1 MIKKKRNEMRRNLT
15 NDNDVI
21 YYVNKL
27 RKTVK
32 EHETWRTK
40 QTLNLI
46 PSENFASPS
55 TRSFLSG
62 DLSNRYS
69 APDHFYRGT
78 HLSDDVQELA
88 EEVAR
93 KLYCCKFANVRP
105 LSGHTC
111 SMIAFMS
118 LLKPGDSV
126 VTCPPKYG
134 GYPGS
139 SEEGLGS
146 LLHLKNLYFPYD
158 PEKMNIISE
167 EARKLLLS
175 EKPEMTVFGSSHI
188 PFPYSIKDSV
198 PEEYQGY
205 NIYDGSHVMGLI
217 AGGKFQDPLREGS
230 SILMGSTHK
239 SLFGPQG
246 GIMLSNDHE
255 VFSKVEEKIFP
266 GIVDNIHLNRV
277 ASLTFAMLELLKF
290 GKDYASQVV
299 RNSKALA
306 SVLDD
311 LGTLVKC
318 KEVGFT
324 KSHQVLL
331 GYDEVKSVKIADLLE
346 RIDVITDIGIRL
358 GTCEV
363 TRRGMK
369 EGEME
374 AIAHIISDAIQGS
387 TARENLKRKVHHLVK
402 EFDGLEYSLK

>member
-1 MIKKKRNEMRRNLT
+1 MHLVNET
-15 NDNDVI
+15 DVI

-27 RKTVK
+27 RKTVR
-32 EHETWRTK
+32 EHENWRTK

-55 TRSFLSG
+55 TRSFLSS

-69 APDHFYRGT
+69 APDNFYRGT
-78 HLSDDVQELA
+78 RLSDDVQELA
-88 EEVAR
+88 KEVAK
-93 KLYCCKFANVRP
+93 KLYRCKYANVRP

-118 LLKPGDSV
+118 LLKPGDRV

-139 SEEGLGS
+139 SEEGLGP

-167 EARKLLLS
+167 EASKLLLS
-175 EKPEMTVFGSSHI
+175 EKPEMAVFGSSFI
-188 PFPYSIKDSV
+188 PFPYKIKEAT
-198 PEEYQGY
+198 PQGYQGY

-255 VFSKVEEKIFP
+255 LFSSVEEKIFP
-266 GIVDNIHLNRV
+266 GIVDNVHLNRV

-299 RNSKALA
+299 RNSKELA
-306 SVLDD
+306 SALNELD
-311 LGTLVKC
+311 TLVKC
-318 KEVGFT
+318 KEEGFT
-324 KSHQVLL
+324 ESHQVLL
-331 GYDEVKSVKIADLLE
+331 GYDELKSVKIADLLE
-346 RIDVITDIGIRL
+346 RIDVITDVGIRL
-358 GTCEV
+358 GTSEV

-374 AIAHIISDAIQGS
+374 TIAHLISDAIRGRA
-387 TARENLKRKVHHLVK
+387 TRENLKRKVHHLVK
-402 EFDGLEYSLK
+402 EFDGLEYSLA

>member
-1 MIKKKRNEMRRNLT
+1 MDLKYDT
-15 NDNDVI
+15 DVI
-21 YYVNKL
+21 YYVKKL
-27 RKTVK
+27 RKAVN
-32 EHETWRTK
+32 EHESWRAK
-40 QTLNLI
+40 KTLNLI

-62 DLSNRYS
+62 DLSNRYT

-78 HLSDDVQELA
+78 RFSDNVQDLA
-88 EEVAR
+88 NEVAR
-93 KLYCCKFANVRP
+93 KLYRCKFASVKP

-118 LLKPGDSV
+118 LLKPGDRL

-139 SEEGLGS
+139 SEEGLGP

-158 PEKMNIISE
+158 PEKMNIVSQE
-167 EARKLLLS
+167 TRKLLAS
-175 EKPEMTVFGSSHI
+175 KKPEMTVFGSSHI
-188 PFPYSIKDSV
+188 PFPYRIKESV
-198 PEEYQGY
+198 PEEYAGY

-217 AGGKFQDPLREGS
+217 AGDKFQDPLREGS

-239 SLFGPQG
+239 TLFGPQG

-255 VFSKVEEKIFP
+255 VFSKIEEKIFP

-290 GKDYASQVV
+290 GRSYATQVIC
-299 RNSKALA
+299 NSKELA
-306 SVLDD
+306 RDLDD
-311 LGTLVKC
+311 LDIRVKC
-318 KEVGFT
+318 KQVGFT
-324 KSHQVLL
+324 ESHQVLL
-331 GYDEVKSVKIADLLE
+331 GYDDFKSVKIANLLE
-346 RIDVITDIGIRL
+346 KIDVITDIGIRL
-358 GTCEV
+358 GTAEV

-374 AIAHIISDAIQGS
+374 AIAHIISDAIRGNTS
-387 TARENLKRKVHHLVK
+387 KENLKSKVHHLVK
-402 EFDGLEYSLK
+402 EFDLLEYSLK